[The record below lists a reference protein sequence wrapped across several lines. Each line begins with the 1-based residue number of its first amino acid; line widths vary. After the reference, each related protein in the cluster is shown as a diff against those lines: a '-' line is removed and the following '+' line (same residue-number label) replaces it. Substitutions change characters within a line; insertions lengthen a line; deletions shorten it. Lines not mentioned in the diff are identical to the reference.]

1 MIFSK
6 IKHFLEAP
14 QVRRIAKDHAK
25 ITSKL
30 SDSWKDPNIP
40 GLQWKIVQ
48 PQIIKFKQGKE
59 VPLFE
64 VFCESIK
71 TCIDF
76 SPNVAPSVLEIG
88 CSSGYHGFVLSQRFP
103 KFKYIGVDFSSKFI
117 EYGKT
122 QFPDLDLQVQ
132 DATSLKYPN
141 EHFGIVVSG
150 GVLLHLND
158 WKLGIKESCRV
169 AQNYVVFHRTPVTQA
184 PTTLF
189 TKMAYGVQMFEWSFN
204 ESEFISEVESQ
215 GFEQIKELPIDVGKQ
230 LTYNTR
236 KPRQFTYV
244 FKKQAI

>member
-1 MIFSK
+1 MVLAKPQHWNSIGILDRHNFIHSISVFSHYSIINQAKKWGSLIFSK

-88 CSSGYHGFVLSQRFP
+88 CSSGYHGFVLCVSCRLLA
-103 KFKYIGVDFSSKFI
+103 KRGVRVRGGGVDCFVTAW
-117 EYGKT
+117 YGT
-122 QFPDLDLQVQ
+122 H
-132 DATSLKYPN
+132 A
-141 EHFGIVVSG
+141 G
-150 GVLLHLND
+150 LHM
-158 WKLGIKESCRV
+158 G
-169 AQNYVVFHRTPVTQA
+169 
-184 PTTLF
+184 
-189 TKMAYGVQMFEWSFN
+189 
-204 ESEFISEVESQ
+204 
-215 GFEQIKELPIDVGKQ
+215 
-230 LTYNTR
+230 
-236 KPRQFTYV
+236 
-244 FKKQAI
+244 